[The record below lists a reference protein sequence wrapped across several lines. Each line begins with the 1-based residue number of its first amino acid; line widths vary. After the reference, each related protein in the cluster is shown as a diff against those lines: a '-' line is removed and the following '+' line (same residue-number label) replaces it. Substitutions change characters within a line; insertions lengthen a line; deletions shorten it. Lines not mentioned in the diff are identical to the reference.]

1 MVFAVWVVGFGT
13 FCAWVGFCRFSF
25 RWVWWDLVFAGLMMT
40 CDGAGF
46 RVWIWVGGLVLLCS
60 LIWVGVVRSFGLVDI
75 LAWWRDLMVLV
86 VVGDWL
92 RSEFLLF
99 GSV

>member
-13 FCAWVGFCRFSF
+13 FCAWLTFVAFLLGGFGGIWCC
-25 RWVWWDLVFAGLMMT
+25 AGLMMT
-40 CDGAGF
+40 CDGDGF
-46 RVWIWVGGLVLLCS
+46 RVWIWVDGLVLLCS
-60 LIWVGVVRSFGLVDI
+60 LIWVGVVRSFGMVDS
-75 LAWWRDLMVLV
+75 LAWWWDLMVLV